1 MASLPSSVA
10 ITETPKREP
19 DIRKSPASSLPGEKN
34 PSISFQKSHRFTHL
48 DGSLDKR
55 YLDFR
60 EALSAIEEGRTVET
74 SFYAPL
80 LQQCLDTGS
89 ISDAQIV
96 HGHIVKTGTHEDVFV
111 MAFLVNVYAKCKN
124 IESARKVFDNMPR
137 RNVISWTTL
146 MVGYVQNSEPENAIR
161 VFREMLGAGSYPSN
175 YSLAIALNAC
185 TCLNSVKLGDQF
197 HAFIIKYHVDSDTS
211 IGNALC
217 SLYSKCGRL
226 DYALRAFKRIK
237 EQNVISW
244 TAAIS
249 ACGDNGKATMG
260 LNIFSEMLS
269 ENIQPNE
276 FTLACVLGLCCEILS
291 IEQGTQIHSL
301 CTKLGYDSN
310 LRIRNSLTYLYLKC
324 GWIDEARRLF
334 NRMER
339 VSLVTWNAMIAGHS
353 QMMELAKDD
362 FSTYRSGTE
371 ALNLF
376 LKLNRSGMKPDLF
389 TFSSVLS
396 VCSRLVAS
404 EQGEQIHA
412 QAIKTGFLSDVV
424 VGTSLINMYNKCG
437 SIERA
442 GKAFLEMSTRTM
454 ISWTSMITG
463 YSQHGRSQQA
473 LDLFE
478 DMILAGVRPNE
489 ITFVGILSACSHAGL
504 VNEALRYFEIMQ
516 KEYKIKPVMD
526 HYGCLIDMFVRLGR
540 LEEAFKFI
548 KKMGFE
554 PSEFIWSNLIAGCRS
569 HGNLELAFYAAEQ
582 LLNLRPKDTET
593 YVLLLNMY
601 ISAGRY
607 KDVSRVRKIM
617 KEEKVGKLKD
627 LSRIFIK
634 DKVYSFKPND
644 KGRPESSIV
653 YQSLEDLIAEA
664 KNLGYKSLENM
675 EFSEEEEE
683 EKASSVPRTQAFY
696 HSEKLAIVF
705 GLENLP
711 NSSPVRIVKST
722 IMCRDCHNFIKY
734 VSKLTGREIVI
745 RDSKRLHKF
754 VDGQCSC
761 GDFGGFV

>member
-10 ITETPKREP
+10 ITATPKREP
-19 DIRKSPASSLPGEKN
+19 DFRKSSPSSLPGDKS
-34 PSISFQKSHRFTHL
+34 PSIYFQKSQRFTHL
-48 DGSLDKR
+48 DGSLDTR
-55 YLDFR
+55 HLDFR
-60 EALSAIEEGRTVET
+60 EALSALEEGRAVDT
-74 SFYAPL
+74 SFYSPL
-80 LQQCLDTGS
+80 LQECLDKGS
-89 ISDAQIV
+89 VSDAQIV
-96 HGHIVKTGTHEDVFV
+96 HGHMVKTGTHEDVFV

-146 MVGYVQNSEPENAIR
+146 MAGYVQNSQPENAIR
-161 VFREMLGAGSYPSN
+161 VFQEMLDAGSYPSN

-197 HAFIIKYHVDSDTS
+197 HAFIIKYHIDSDTS

-226 DYALRAFKRIK
+226 DYALRAFKRIE

-249 ACGDNGKATMG
+249 ACGDNGEATKG
-260 LNIFSEMLS
+260 LRIFVEMLS

-276 FTLACVLGLCCEILS
+276 FTLASVLGLCCEILS
-291 IEQGTQIHSL
+291 LELGTQIHSL
-301 CTKLGYDSN
+301 STKLGYDSN
-310 LRIRNSLTYLYLKC
+310 LRIRNSLTYLYLKS
-324 GWIDEARRLF
+324 GWIDEAQRLF
-334 NRMER
+334 NRMES

-353 QMMELAKDD
+353 QRMEVANDD
-362 FSTYRSGTE
+362 SVYRSGSE

-376 LKLNRSGMKPDLF
+376 LKLNRSGMKADLF

-396 VCSRLVAS
+396 ICSRLVAL

-412 QAIKTGFLSDVV
+412 QSIKTGFLSDVV

-442 GKAFLEMSTRTM
+442 SKAFLEMSTRTM

-478 DMILAGVRPNE
+478 DMRLARVKPNE
-489 ITFVGILSACSHAGL
+489 ITFVGVLSACSHAGL

-540 LEEAFKFI
+540 LEDAFDFI
-548 KKMGFE
+548 KKKGFE

-627 LSRIFIK
+627 LSRIFVK
-634 DKVYSFKPND
+634 GKVYSFKPSD
-644 KGRPESSIV
+644 KGHPQNSLV
-653 YQSLEDLIAEA
+653 YQSLEDLVAKA
-664 KNLGYKSLENM
+664 KNLGYKSLESM
-675 EFSEEEEE
+675 ELSEEEEDG
-683 EKASSVPRTQAFY
+683 KASSVPRTSAIY
-696 HSEKLAIVF
+696 HSEKLAIAF

-711 NSSPVRIVKST
+711 NSSPIRVTKST
-722 IMCRDCHNFIKY
+722 IMCRDCHNFIKF
-734 VSKLTGREIVI
+734 VSKLTSREIVV

-754 VDGQCSC
+754 VFGQCSC